1 MPYHGRY
8 FLPLIDGVAFRPR
21 VENSPHATR
30 SRRERASRTGE
41 LDMNQ
46 LSVLRTVSS
55 RRISGN
61 SLHRGRR
68 RAMGSLV
75 LALVASLAFIAATSS
90 RAVADTSDAQVTLT
104 CNDGHSVTA
113 AVDSTTLLQLTAE
126 VQALVGDPTGLSCT
140 LDPAGTPPASWTVY
154 DYNPSGQAIAPR
166 VSAASMPATTD
177 GTTVSFP
184 FKPNIYT
191 ALLTTRDA
199 SLTGDLSGKTLSV
212 TVSVSGGGGTFQ
224 YQRGGSCGGPANVRF
239 HFASPKAS
247 GTTGPVQPASTRN
260 SGGRTRPTCRSSPT
274 PRQRQSP

>member
-90 RAVADTSDAQVTLT
+90 RPVADTSDTQVTLT
-104 CNDGHSVTA
+104 CNDGHSVTF
-113 AVDSTTLLQLTAE
+113 AVDPTTLLALTAE
-126 VQALVGDPTGLSCT
+126 VQALSDPSGLGCT
-140 LDPAGTPPASWTVY
+140 LDPADPPRASWTVY

-166 VSAASMPATTD
+166 VSAASMPATTTG
-177 GTTVSFP
+177 GTGSFP
-184 FKPNIYT
+184 FKLNI
-191 ALLTTRDA
+191 
-199 SLTGDLSGKTLSV
+199 
-212 TVSVSGGGGTFQ
+212 
-224 YQRGGSCGGPANVRF
+224 
-239 HFASPKAS
+239 
-247 GTTGPVQPASTRN
+247 
-260 SGGRTRPTCRSSPT
+260 
-274 PRQRQSP
+274 